1 MKVIIAG
8 TRTFNDYKLLEET
21 LDDIIREEHILD
33 DITIISGTANGAD
46 KLGEIYAHNK
56 GYKVLQFRPDWDKYG
71 KSAGYIRNT
80 EMAEAGDIL
89 VAFWDGKS
97 KGTEHMINI
106 MKNKNK
112 HGFIIKYDN

>member
-1 MKVIIAG
+1 MRIIVAG
-8 TRTFNDYKLLEET
+8 SRTFNDYKLLEET
-21 LDDIIREEHILD
+21 LDNIIKEERID
-33 DITIISGTANGAD
+33 NPIFISGTANGAD

-112 HGFIIKYDN
+112 HGFIIKYDY

>member
-1 MKVIIAG
+1 MLIIKVIKYCG
-8 TRTFNDYKLLEET
+8 
-21 LDDIIREEHILD
+21 
-33 DITIISGTANGAD
+33 
-46 KLGEIYAHNK
+46 LG
-56 GYKVLQFRPDWDKYG
+56 PDWDKYG

-106 MKNKNK
+106 MKK
-112 HGFIIKYDN
+112 

>member
-1 MKVIIAG
+1 MRIIVAG
-8 TRTFNDYKLLEET
+8 SRTFNDYKLLEET
-21 LDDIIREEHILD
+21 LDNIIKEERID
-33 DITIISGTANGAD
+33 NPIIISGTANGAD

-112 HGFIIKYDN
+112 HGFIIKYDY